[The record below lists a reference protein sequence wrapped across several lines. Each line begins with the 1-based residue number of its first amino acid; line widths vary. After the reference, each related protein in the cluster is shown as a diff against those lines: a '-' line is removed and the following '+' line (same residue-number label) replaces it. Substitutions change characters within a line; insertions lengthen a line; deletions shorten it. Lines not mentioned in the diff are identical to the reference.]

1 MAFYVTAHNMFLYA
15 DLWLGCNVN
24 KVRNQMVQQ
33 TSKHG
38 NVISKQ
44 WNPSTNGVIHQR
56 GTDISVYEP
65 SKIVTA
71 NSDSGDGGE
80 SLSLGFVALVVLP
93 NEFAAVH
100 TALVRVAHVVV
111 GSGMLRVQT
120 LPEQVIFYFY

>member
-24 KVRNQMVQQ
+24 KVRNQMVHQ
-33 TSKHG
+33 TSIHG

-44 WNPSTNGVIHQR
+44 WIPSTNEVIHQR
-56 GTDISVYEP
+56 GTDIGLRTI
-65 SKIVTA
+65 KNFTDIL
-71 NSDSGDGGE
+71 DSGGSD
-80 SLSLGFVALVVLP
+80 LYLGFVALVVLP

-100 TALVRVAHVVV
+100 AALVRVAHVVV